1 MKNGIDAEIIADS
14 INPVGKRIT
23 TFLLKY
29 PRMVHAEFMTH
40 RVFSRN
46 AASSRA
52 IPVHKIIQAIQDD
65 PAMPRYWGK
74 NQSGMQA
81 ASELEGDDLQFC
93 KDEWLL
99 ARNDA
104 NVHAQNLMA
113 RKLHKQIANRVL
125 EPWFHIQ
132 TLVTATEWGNF
143 FNLRVHKDA
152 QPEIQEVAKQAML
165 LIKDSVPKALAVGE
179 WHLPFNAKGIDVNTP
194 FDVRLK
200 IVTARAARTSYLNF
214 DGKIEIEKDIELHD
228 GLLKSRHS
236 SPFEHAAQCVGDD
249 SQSGNF
255 KGWMQYR
262 KTIKGENQEVYD
274 ADELLE
280 RLG

>member
-1 MKNGIDAEIIADS
+1 MKNGIDSEIIADS
-14 INPVGKRIT
+14 VNPVGKRIT

-52 IPVHKIIQAIQDD
+52 IPVKKIIQAIQDD
-65 PAMPRYWGK
+65 PAMPIYWGK

-81 ASELEGDDLQFC
+81 ATQLTGDKLDFC
-93 KDEWLL
+93 KTEWLR
-99 ARNDA
+99 ARNEMI
-104 NVHAQNLMA
+104 VRAQNLMDND
-113 RKLHKQIANRVL
+113 LHKQIANRIL

-152 QPEIQEVAKQAML
+152 QPEIQEVARQALKLMKNSKPKQL
-165 LIKDSVPKALAVGE
+165 KQGD
-179 WHLPFNAKGIDVNTP
+179 WHLPFNDRDIDPKTP

-214 DGKIEIEKDIELHD
+214 DGKIDISKDIELHD
-228 GLLKSRHS
+228 GLLQSRHS
-236 SPFEHAAQCVGDD
+236 SPFEHAAQCMSDNTP
-249 SQSGNF
+249 SGNF

-262 KTIKGENQEVYD
+262 KTIVGENQELYD